1 MGAQMD
7 LVAGDSREILLAIT
21 MDDWAG
27 RADRSRVDAHLSL
40 GGGLDPTWLDLFS
53 VAVRTVTN
61 SDEPVDF
68 IDARHEL
75 EGAQMTERSVE
86 RIDRAWLGVIARL
99 ADRDVD
105 AVAGR
110 WIDLVEED
118 LGELPRDEKPWIRQ
132 LAGEIVRFAR
142 DSDRSPD
149 VLFAW
154 AL

>member
-7 LVAGDSREILLAIT
+7 LVAGDPREILLAIT

-27 RADRSRVDAHLSL
+27 LADRSRVDAHLSL

-53 VAVRTVTN
+53 EAVRTVTD

-86 RIDRAWLGVIARL
+86 RIDRAWLAVIARL

-105 AVAGR
+105 AIAGR

-142 DSDRSPD
+142 DSDRSRD

>member
-7 LVAGDSREILLAIT
+7 LVAGNSREILLAIT
-21 MDDWAG
+21 MGDWVG
-27 RADRSRVDAHLSL
+27 LADRSRVDAHLSL
-40 GGGLDPTWLDLFS
+40 GGGLDPTWLDLFAE
-53 VAVRTVTN
+53 AVRTVTGR
-61 SDEPVDF
+61 DEPADF
-68 IDARHEL
+68 IDARQEL

-86 RIDRAWLGVIARL
+86 RIDRAWLGAIARL

-105 AVAGR
+105 AIAGR

-118 LGELPRDEKPWIRQ
+118 LGELPREEKPWIRQ
-132 LAGEIVRFAR
+132 LAGEIVNFAR
-142 DSDRSPD
+142 ASDRSSD

>member
-7 LVAGDSREILLAIT
+7 LVAGNSREILLAIT

-27 RADRSRVDAHLSL
+27 LADRSRVDAHLSL

-53 VAVRTVTN
+53 EAVRTVTD

-86 RIDRAWLGVIARL
+86 RIDRAWLAVIARL

-105 AVAGR
+105 AIAGR

>member
-7 LVAGDSREILLAIT
+7 LVAGDPREILLAIT

-27 RADRSRVDAHLSL
+27 LADRSRVDAHLSL

-53 VAVRTVTN
+53 EAVRKVTD

-86 RIDRAWLGVIARL
+86 RIDRAWLEVIARL

-105 AVAGR
+105 AIAGR

-142 DSDRSPD
+142 DSDRSRD

>member
-7 LVAGDSREILLAIT
+7 LVAGDPREILLAIT

-27 RADRSRVDAHLSL
+27 LADRSRVDAHLSL

-53 VAVRTVTN
+53 EAVRTVTN

-105 AVAGR
+105 AIAGR

>member
-7 LVAGDSREILLAIT
+7 LVAGNSREILLAIT

-27 RADRSRVDAHLSL
+27 LADRSRVDAHLSL
-40 GGGLDPTWLDLFS
+40 GGGLDPTWLDLFAE
-53 VAVRTVTN
+53 AVRAVTD
-61 SDEPVDF
+61 SDEPADF
-68 IDARHEL
+68 IDARQEL

-99 ADRDVD
+99 PDRQVD

-118 LGELPRDEKPWIRQ
+118 LGELPREEKPWIRQ

-142 DSDRSPD
+142 ASDGSAD

>member
-7 LVAGDSREILLAIT
+7 LVAGNSKEILLAIT
-21 MDDWAG
+21 LGDWAG
-27 RADRSRVDAHLSL
+27 LADRSRVDAHLSL
-40 GGGLDPTWLDLFS
+40 GGGLDPTWLDLFAE
-53 VAVRTVTN
+53 AVRTVTGR
-61 SDEPVDF
+61 DEPADF
-68 IDARHEL
+68 IDARQEL

-86 RIDRAWLGVIARL
+86 RIDRGWLGAIARL

-105 AVAGR
+105 AIAGR

-118 LGELPRDEKPWIRQ
+118 LGELPREEKPWIRQ
-132 LAGEIVRFAR
+132 LAGEIVQFAR
-142 DSDRSPD
+142 ASDRSSD

>member
-7 LVAGDSREILLAIT
+7 LVAGNSREILLAIT

-27 RADRSRVDAHLSL
+27 LADRSRVDAHLSL

-53 VAVRTVTN
+53 EAVRTVTN

>member
-1 MGAQMD
+1 M
-7 LVAGDSREILLAIT
+7 
-21 MDDWAG
+21 
-27 RADRSRVDAHLSL
+27 
-40 GGGLDPTWLDLFS
+40 
-53 VAVRTVTN
+53 
-61 SDEPVDF
+61 
-68 IDARHEL
+68 
-75 EGAQMTERSVE
+75 
-86 RIDRAWLGVIARL
+86 IARL